1 MEVYYMNSKNEKIE
15 LSGWPLMI
23 QEPEKL
29 FSHKW
34 SYKAKSEEKNGGK
47 IERFYKN
54 VTEKSAT
61 ISVFAESKA
70 DYEKTMKRFS
80 EACELDII
88 ENSPGKLYINDLY
101 MKCFIFESDYSE
113 YEEDFYTVEKE
124 ISIVSGFPFWIKET
138 SYVFRTDVSLPSTG
152 GKKNLD
158 FPYDFKCDFS
168 SSMVGRTI
176 NNTGIAPANF
186 EITIYGACLNPYIN
200 IGGETYRVYASLDTG
215 EYLKINSITKKI
227 YKVKVNGE
235 VVNQFNL
242 RDRDPQP
249 YFRKISPGIN
259 AVTWSGA
266 YGVDVTLFEE
276 RSEPEWT

>member
-1 MEVYYMNSKNEKIE
+1 MKIYY
-15 LSGWPLMI
+15 
-23 QEPEKL
+23 
-29 FSHKW
+29 
-34 SYKAKSEEKNGGK
+34 KSNNGK
-47 IERFYKN
+47 ILDFTKPPYKMLKDTDLFNYKWDYETRGDLNPKITRFNRGMVSKSIPVIIQGSDKAEFKKAVKN
-54 VTEKSAT
+54 ILEVTEKD
-61 ISVFAESKA
+61 VFLQ
-70 DYEKTMKRFS
+70 TPGRFYV
-80 EACELDII
+80 
-88 ENSPGKLYINDLY
+88 G
-101 MKCFIFESDYSE
+101 
-113 YEEDFYTVEKE
+113 DFYLPCYFVSSSKSEWKMGVNLLKMNFSLISERGMWLKE
-124 ISIVSGFPFWIKET
+124 I

-242 RDRDPQP
+242 RDRDPHP